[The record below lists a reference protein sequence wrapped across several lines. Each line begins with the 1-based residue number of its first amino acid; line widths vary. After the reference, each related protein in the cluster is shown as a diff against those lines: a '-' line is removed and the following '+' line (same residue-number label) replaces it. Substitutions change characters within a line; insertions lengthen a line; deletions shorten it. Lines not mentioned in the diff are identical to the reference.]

1 VQFRKL
7 PPVPKTDKT
16 DELSFEEGI
25 KRLEDIVEQMEGGE
39 LPLETLMEKFEEG
52 TRLAKVCQDQLAKAE
67 VRIQQIEKGP
77 AGEPK
82 LKPFEADNGN
92 Q

>member
-1 VQFRKL
+1 MA
-7 PPVPKTDKT
+7 KTEKI

-25 KRLEDIVEQMEGGE
+25 KRLENIVEAMEGGE
-39 LPLETLMEKFEEG
+39 LPLENLMEKFEEG

-67 VRIQQIEKGP
+67 VRIQQIEKTSTGDL
-77 AGEPK
+77 K
-82 LKPFEADNGN
+82 LKPFDAANGN